1 MSKLLYIS
9 NQYPSPSLTFIRREI
24 AALEELGFSVER
36 VAIRGW
42 EDKLVDPLDHAERA
56 RTHYLLRGGALKLLT
71 ALIATALSQPRAF
84 VRALLLAFSLMRR
97 SYRPAPLHLV
107 WLAQAC
113 VAQRLCRATGVK
125 HIHAHFGTNSAEVAM
140 LTGRLAGIPFSFTVH
155 GPDEFDHPEYIALR
169 EKTAAAAF
177 VATISSFTRS
187 QMLRWVDFADW
198 DKVKTVPCGL
208 DRSYIDAGTDEPA
221 DGERKA
227 FVCIARL
234 SPQKGQVLLID
245 AVAEVARHHPDVHL
259 RLIGDGELRP
269 VLEARIAALGI
280 SENVTLVG
288 WLSSDAVRQ
297 EIRQARALV
306 LSSFGEGLPIV
317 IMEAM
322 AMRRPVLSTWVAG
335 IPELVRDGIDGWT
348 YPAGSAPAI
357 AEAMRACLDASDQAL
372 EKMGGGARARCVA
385 RHDARVGARMLADH
399 FTTSIQAASIETAS
413 MQAGSIQA
421 GAAA

>member
-1 MSKLLYIS
+1 MTKLLYIS

-24 AALEELGFSVER
+24 GALEELGYTVER

-42 EDKLVDPLDHAERA
+42 EDRLVDPLDHAERA
-56 RTHYLLRGGALKLLT
+56 RTHYLLRGGVLKLLT
-71 ALIATALSQPRAF
+71 ALMVTALSQPGAF
-84 VRALLLAFSLMRR
+84 VKAMVVAFSLMRR

-113 VAQRLCRATGVK
+113 VAQRLCRAAGVK

-140 LTGRLAGIPFSFTVH
+140 LTAQLARIPFSFTVH

-169 EKTAAAAF
+169 EKAAAAAF

-187 QMLRWVDFADW
+187 QMLRWVNFADW
-198 DKVKTVPCGL
+198 DKVRTIPCGL
-208 DRSYIDAGTDEPA
+208 DRSYIDACDPDEPLA
-221 DGERKA
+221 CERNA

-245 AVAEVARHHPDVHL
+245 AVAEVARHHPEVHL

-269 VLEARIAALGI
+269 VLEARIAELGI
-280 SENVTLVG
+280 GDNVTLVG

-335 IPELVRDGIDGWT
+335 IPELVRNGIDGWT
-348 YPAGSAPAI
+348 YPAGNASAI
-357 AEAMRACLDASDQAL
+357 AEAMRACMRASDQAL
-372 EKMGGGARARCVA
+372 EKMGEDARARCIA
-385 RHDARVGARMLADH
+385 RHDARVGARMLADQ
-399 FTTSIQAASIETAS
+399 FSASIL
-413 MQAGSIQA
+413 A
-421 GAAA
+421 GAAI

>member
-1 MSKLLYIS
+1 MSKLLYLS

-24 AALEELGFSVER
+24 AALEELGYTVER

-42 EDKLVDPLDHAERA
+42 EDRLVDPLDHAERA

-71 ALIATALSQPRAF
+71 ALIVTALSQPGAF
-84 VRALLLAFSLMRR
+84 AKAMLVAFSLMRR

-113 VAQRLCRATGVK
+113 VAQRLCRAAEVK

-140 LTGRLAGIPFSFTVH
+140 LTAQLARIPFSFTVH

-169 EKTAAAAF
+169 EKAAAAAF

-198 DKVKTVPCGL
+198 DKVRTIPCGL
-208 DRSYIDAGTDEPA
+208 DRSYIDACDPDEPA
-221 DGERKA
+221 DGERNA

-269 VLEARIAALGI
+269 VLEARIAELGI
-280 SENVTLVG
+280 GDNVTLVG

-335 IPELVRDGIDGWT
+335 IPELVRNGIDGWT
-348 YPAGSAPAI
+348 YPAGNASAI
-357 AEAMRACLDASDQAL
+357 AEAMGACMQASDQAL
-372 EKMGGGARARCVA
+372 EKMGEEARARCIA
-385 RHDARVGARMLADH
+385 RHDVRIGARMLADQ
-399 FTTSIQAASIETAS
+399 FTASIL
-413 MQAGSIQA
+413 A